1 MGAEVNVNLHIDDY
15 TNRVLGVIKER
26 FGLKDKSKALMYL
39 AKKCG
44 QEYVEPE
51 VKDEFIQEVLRI
63 SNEHKKKYG
72 LRTTNMKKLRQELES
87 SD

>member
-1 MGAEVNVNLHIDDY
+1 MNGEVNVNLHIDDY

-51 VKDEFIQEVLRI
+51 VKEEFIREVI
-63 SNEHKKKYG
+63 AADEAHTKKYG
-72 LRTTNMKKLRQELES
+72 IKGKTLAELRKEIEA
-87 SD
+87 D